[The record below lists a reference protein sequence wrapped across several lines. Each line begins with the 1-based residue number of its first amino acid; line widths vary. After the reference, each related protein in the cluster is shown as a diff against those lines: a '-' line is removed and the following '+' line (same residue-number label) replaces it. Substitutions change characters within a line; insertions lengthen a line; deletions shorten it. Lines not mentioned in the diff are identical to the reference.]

1 MSDSEYTDSEC
12 DSDDEYDEYDDSHIF
27 YKPEEQGL
35 TKYYIS
41 ISELYNKRIHGNV
54 NSDVL
59 YHYLVYYRF
68 KILDMNSINNVSN
81 NINNGYLEL
90 DNQTHDIFRNY
101 NQIITRENY
110 IKPEITECIYLN
122 TGHCIAILKTFWLRL
137 IQRKWKNIIKE
148 RKNIIKKRCNPNSL
162 THREIT
168 GKWPEDCLRFPQLK
182 GMLSGLKT

>member
-1 MSDSEYTDSEC
+1 MSDSEYTDNEY
-12 DSDDEYDEYDDSHIF
+12 DSDYEDDDIIYD
-27 YKPEEQGL
+27 PEEESI
-35 TKYYIS
+35 TRYNIS
-41 ISELYNKRIHGNV
+41 ICELYNRRLHGNE

-59 YHYLVYYRF
+59 YHYLVHCRYKF
-68 KILDMNSINNVSN
+68 LDMDYINDISN
-81 NINNGYLEL
+81 NINLEYQYLG
-90 DNQTHDIFRNY
+90 NQTHDIFRNY
-101 NQIITRENY
+101 KQIITKENY